1 MGINGISLE
10 NKGNKAHIP
19 VLVNEVLGWLVWK
32 PNGRFLDCT
41 VGLGGH
47 SDAILERAG
56 PEAWLIGCD
65 RDAEVLEMSRAGLH
79 RWGSRVHLVH
89 AHYRDI
95 WSYEEIVGERSFDG
109 ILFDL
114 GVSSVQ
120 LDDAQRGF
128 SFQSEGPLDMR
139 MDRTQTQTAADL
151 VNKLPEQELAD
162 LIYRFGEERY
172 SRRIARAIVRVR
184 TEFPLL
190 TTSQLVEV
198 VRRAVPRASRHGRIH
213 CATRTFQA
221 LRIAVNHELDDL
233 GSSLTQAVSRLS
245 PGGRVCVIA
254 FHSLEDRIVKQ
265 TFRQLASGVNPVLS
279 LLTKKP
285 VVASKSECD
294 SNPRAR
300 SAKLRV
306 AERQR
311 SEDDGRS
318 A

>member
-10 NKGNKAHIP
+10 NKENKGHIP
-19 VLVNEVLGWLVWK
+19 VLLNEILGWLVWK

-56 PEAWLIGCD
+56 PEARLIGCD
-65 RDAEVLEMSRAGLH
+65 RDAEVLEMSRARLH

-89 AHYRDI
+89 AHYRDL
-95 WSYEEIVGERSFDG
+95 WSPAEIVGEQPFDG

-128 SFQSEGPLDMR
+128 SFQTEGPLDMR

-162 LIYRFGEERY
+162 LFYRFGEERY
-172 SRRIARAIVRVR
+172 SRRIARAIARVR

-198 VRRAVPRASRHGRIH
+198 VRRAVPRAYRHGRIH

-221 LRIAVNHELDDL
+221 LRIAVNRELDDL
-233 GSSLTQAVSRLS
+233 GASLTQAASRLS

-265 TFRQLASGVNPVLS
+265 TFRHLASGVNPVLS

-285 VVASKSECD
+285 VVASESECD

-306 AERQR
+306 AQRQR

>member
-1 MGINGISLE
+1 MSLE
-10 NKGNKAHIP
+10 SKENKAHIP
-19 VLVNEVLGWLVWK
+19 VLINEVMGWLVWK

-47 SDAILERAG
+47 SDALLERGG
-56 PEAWLIGCD
+56 PEACLIGCD
-65 RDAEVLEMSRAGLH
+65 RDAEVLEMSRARLH

-89 AHYRDI
+89 AHYRDL
-95 WSYEEIVGERSFDG
+95 WSHVEIVGERSFDG

-139 MDRTQTQTAADL
+139 MDRTKTQTAADL
-151 VNKLPEQELAD
+151 VNTLPEQELAD
-162 LIYRFGEERY
+162 LVYRFGEERY
-172 SRRIARAIVRVR
+172 SRRIARAIVRAR

-190 TTSQLVEV
+190 TTSQLVDV
-198 VRRAVPRASRHGRIH
+198 VRRAVPRAYRHGRIH

-221 LRIAVNHELDDL
+221 LRIAVNRELDDL
-233 GSSLTQAVSRLS
+233 GPSLTQAASRLS

-265 TFRQLASGVNPVLS
+265 TFRHLASGVAPVLA

-285 VVASKSECD
+285 VVALESECD

-306 AERQR
+306 AERRR

>member
-1 MGINGISLE
+1 VGINGISLE
-10 NKGNKAHIP
+10 NKENKGHIP

-32 PNGRFLDCT
+32 PNGLFLDCT
-41 VGLGGH
+41 LGLGGH

-56 PEAWLIGCD
+56 REARLIGCD
-65 RDAEVLEMSRAGLH
+65 RDAEVLEMSRARLH
-79 RWGSRVHLVH
+79 RWGARVHLVH
-89 AHYRDI
+89 AHYRDL
-95 WSYEEIVGERSFDG
+95 WSHLEIIGEQPFDG

-128 SFQSEGPLDMR
+128 SFQTEGPLDMR

-151 VNKLPEQELAD
+151 VNKLSEQELAD
-162 LIYRFGEERY
+162 LFYRFGEERY
-172 SRRIARAIVRVR
+172 SRRIARAIACVR

-198 VRRAVPRASRHGRIH
+198 VRRAVPRAYRHGRIH

-221 LRIAVNHELDDL
+221 LRIAVNCELDDL
-233 GSSLTQAVSRLS
+233 GASLTQAASRLS

-265 TFRQLASGVNPVLS
+265 TFRHLASGMNPVLS

-285 VVASKSECD
+285 VMASESECD